1 MFNTCRYYIF
11 MEVTILLF
19 FFFFNLNTF
28 FIGCCVRTPLDQ
40 ERWWL
45 AALRNSGQVAAA
57 PQRAEGGQAWALL
70 RRMGQGPSKT

>member
-11 MEVTILLF
+11 MEVTILL

-70 RRMGQGPSKT
+70 RWMGQGPSKT